1 LIFAIATIHVK
12 PGTQE
17 DCIAAAKACIA
28 ETQKEPGCISYDLHA
43 SMTEPGKLVFV
54 ERWESRAHLDA
65 HTKTPHFLAWRA
77 AGAPFI
83 TDRHIEVIYPEQV
96 TGL

>member
-1 LIFAIATIHVK
+1 MIFAIATIHVK
-12 PGTQE
+12 PGTQ
-17 DCIAAAKACIA
+17 DACIAAAQACLA
-28 ETQKEPGCISYDLHA
+28 ETRKEPGCISYDLHA
-43 SMTEPGKLVFV
+43 SVTEAGKLVFV

-65 HTKTPHFLAWRA
+65 HTKTPHFLAWRE